1 MNKMNLDRITYETNF
16 LENVIFRIDYSPILR
31 MIKETPAD
39 FQTKIKGKFPRLR
52 EETIIEL
59 SRGITKKS
67 DTESQS
73 HEEKQIRPVWKFFS
87 KDQTQMVELTYNT
100 LAVEFSKYSNF
111 EEFRDS
117 VEHAFH
123 SFSEIYQS
131 IDLKRLGL
139 RYINH
144 IVLEKGNPFD
154 WKNLVNPSL
163 THFVDNFFDDKKDLA
178 KALSRITTNKED
190 FEMNFLWGW
199 HNTEFPS
206 KIARRQFIL
215 DYDCYTHDVE
225 EQNVVNLIEKFHDQI
240 HSYFEKSIGDDLR
253 KIMKGDSQ

>member
-1 MNKMNLDRITYETNF
+1 LNKMNLGRIRYKTNF

-39 FQTKIKGKFPRLR
+39 FQTQIKGKFPRLR
-52 EETIIEL
+52 EETIVEL
-59 SRGITKKS
+59 SRNFTKKS
-67 DTESQS
+67 DAESQDYK
-73 HEEKQIRPVWKFFS
+73 ETQIRPLWRFFS
-87 KDQTQMVELTYNT
+87 KAQTQKVELPCNN
-100 LAVEFSKYSNF
+100 LVVEFYKYSHF

-117 VEHAFH
+117 VEYVCR

-131 IDLKRLGL
+131 VDLKRLGL

-178 KALSRITTNKED
+178 KALSRTTINKED
-190 FEMNFLWGW
+190 FGMNFLWGW

-206 KIARRQFIL
+206 KIARREFIL
-215 DYDCYTHDVE
+215 DYDCYTNDVE

-240 HSYFEKSIGDDLR
+240 HSYFEESIGDDLR
-253 KIMKGDSQ
+253 KIMKGGSQ